1 MQPSTFYE
9 PVSQQ
14 AKWLLKDTH
23 LYIFNTEDDNDLT
36 QKSKEE
42 LKKTELKFSE
52 RWSSG

>member
-23 LYIFNTEDDNDLT
+23 LYIFNTEDDND
-36 QKSKEE
+36 
-42 LKKTELKFSE
+42 
-52 RWSSG
+52 